1 MAEVMNS
8 LFGVTPESLMA
19 QREAALAQQATNFA
33 QLSPMQAAQ
42 AGFYTAGNR
51 LAGAAGGL
59 LGAQDPEMMRIQQRQ
74 QILQGLDLSNPDSL
88 KQGIQTAM
96 QNKDYQLVSELTN
109 RYQATAKAGLEA
121 RKTEADIAAKL
132 GEKLTPE
139 QKNAAGLADAAGLTR
154 GTQEWQ
160 DAYSKSLKGL
170 TDKNEPTAVVE
181 TADGVF
187 LVNKLT
193 GEKISRVGSAPERGN
208 KTTVSVDAK
217 GEAEFTKELGKL
229 DAKRVN
235 DALTTRDTATSA
247 LNSLNKLAA
256 LPSDQLITGQF
267 ASGRVGATNL
277 LSTLGLASPADAQKL
292 ATSQQYQK
300 VAGDVILQTL
310 GGKLGAGFS
319 NADREFIASLVPQL
333 ETNPEAR
340 RSLIKFMQAKNQDI
354 IKESTKLENYARQN
368 KGLSGFN
375 PTIPM
380 SVAPTGQ
387 YSGLS
392 DAELAA
398 RIKAAQANQQR

>member
-1 MAEVMNS
+1 MAEIVGG
-8 LFGVTPESLMA
+8 LFGVTPESLQA
-19 QREAALAQQATNFA
+19 QREAALAQQAQQYA

-51 LAGAAGGL
+51 LAGAVGGL
-59 LGAQDPEMMRIQQRQ
+59 MGAQDPEMLRIQQRQ
-74 QILQGLDLSNPDSL
+74 SMLQNLDLSSPESL
-88 KQGIQTAM
+88 KSGIQQAM

-109 RYQATAKAGLEA
+109 RYQASAKAALEG
-121 RKTEADIAAKL
+121 RKTEAEIAAKL

-139 QKNAAGLADAAGLTR
+139 QKNAAGLADAAGLQR
-154 GTQEWQ
+154 GSPEWQ
-160 DAYSKSLKGL
+160 DAYSKALSGL
-170 TDKNEPTAVVE
+170 TNKNEPTVVVE

-187 LVNKLT
+187 LVNKVT
-193 GEKISRVGSAPERGN
+193 GEKISRVGSAPERAA

-267 ASGRVGATNL
+267 ATGRVGATNL
-277 LSTLGLASPADAQKL
+277 LTTLGLASPADAKKL
-292 ATSQQYQK
+292 ETSQQYQK

-368 KGLSGFN
+368 KGLSGFT

-380 SVAPTGQ
+380 SVTPTGQ

-398 RIKAAQANQQR
+398 RIKAAQAQQQR

>member
-1 MAEVMNS
+1 MATAGLFNMGGADVEALQRQMDEQRANEFAKMS
-8 LFGVTPESLMA
+8 NTEKLSNLAYTSTAGSGRALLGAFGVD
-19 QREAALAQQATNFA
+19 ATDPTLRATLTKNRIA
-33 QLSPMQAAQ
+33 SEIDYNDHASVQEGIHKLAQ
-42 AGFYTAGNR
+42 AGFVEEA
-51 LAGAAGGL
+51 
-59 LGAQDPEMMRIQQRQ
+59 RQ
-74 QILQGLDLSNPDSL
+74 L
-88 KQGIQTAM
+88 
-96 QNKDYQLVSELTN
+96 
-109 RYQATAKAGLEA
+109 ATALDVSVKTRAEA
-121 RKTEADIAAKL
+121 AAKTS
-132 GEKLTPE
+132 EKLTPE
-139 QKNAAGLADAAGLTR
+139 QKNAAGLADAAGLQR
-154 GTQEWQ
+154 GTAEWTK
-160 DAYSKSLKGL
+160 AYSDALKGL
-170 TDKNEPTAVVE
+170 TNKNEPTAVVE

-187 LVNKLT
+187 LVSKAS
-193 GEKISRVGSAPERGN
+193 GERISRIGSAPERAA

-217 GEAEFTKELGKL
+217 GETEFVKELGKL

-247 LNSLNKLAA
+247 LNSLNKLAT

-267 ASGRVGATNL
+267 ATGRVGATNL

-333 ETNPEAR
+333 ETSPEAR
-340 RSLIKFMQAKNQDI
+340 RSLIQFMQAKNQDI
-354 IKESTKLENYARQN
+354 IKEATRLENYARKN
-368 KGLSGFN
+368 KGLSEFT

-380 SVAPTGQ
+380 SVTPTGQ

-398 RIKAAQANQQR
+398 RIKAAQAQQKR

>member
-1 MAEVMNS
+1 MAEIVGS
-8 LFGVTPESLMA
+8 LFGVTPESLQA
-19 QREAALAQQATNFA
+19 QRDAALAQQAQQFA
-33 QLSPMQAAQ
+33 QLSPMQSAQ

-74 QILQGLDLSNPDSL
+74 QMLQGLDLTNSDSI
-88 KQGIQTAM
+88 KQGIQQAM

-109 RYQATAKAGLEA
+109 RYQTAAKTALDT
-121 RKTEADIAAKL
+121 RKTEAEIGAKL

-139 QKNAAGLADAAGLTR
+139 QKNAAGLADAAGLQR
-154 GTQEWQ
+154 GSQEWQ
-160 DAYSKSLKGL
+160 DAYSKALSGL
-170 TDKNEPTAVVE
+170 TNKNEPTAVVE

-187 LVNKLT
+187 LVNKVT
-193 GEKISRVGSAPERGN
+193 GERISRVGSAPERGT
-208 KTTVSVDAK
+208 KTTVNVDAK
-217 GEAEFTKELGKL
+217 GEAEFVKELGKL

-267 ASGRVGATNL
+267 ATGRVGATNL
-277 LSTLGLASPADAQKL
+277 LTTLGLASSSDAQKL

-319 NADREFIASLVPQL
+319 NADREFIAGLVPQL

-354 IKESTKLENYARQN
+354 IKESTSLENYARQN
-368 KGLSGFN
+368 KGLSGFT
-375 PTIPM
+375 PKIPM
-380 SVAPTGQ
+380 AVTPTTQ

-398 RIKAAQANQQR
+398 RIRAAQAQQQR